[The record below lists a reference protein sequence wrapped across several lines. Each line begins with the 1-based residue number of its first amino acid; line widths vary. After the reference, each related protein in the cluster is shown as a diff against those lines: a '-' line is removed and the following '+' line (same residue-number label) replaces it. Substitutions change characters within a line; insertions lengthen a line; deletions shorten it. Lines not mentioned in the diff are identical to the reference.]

1 MEAVFDRQYLAA
13 AGSDERHAQC
23 VLIGFRTGIDEKYP
37 LETGRGD
44 FDQQLGGPGPHLEGH
59 GIALEQEFRT
69 LPRDRCDQR
78 RVAVAEGRYRMPAVQ
93 VEDAP
98 AVVGDDVAA
107 GGAYRVE
114 GQLGVDRDHACR
126 FPLPC
131 VPVHLRQVH
140 AGAGAVRPVVSG
152 RPHSRFI
159 HCTAPPGGAFTR
171 LSMTQSTATAPS
183 ATVTPICARLL
194 ATTSLSRGA
203 PATISTNGHSGV
215 GRLECPADFAR
226 GDSWPQPRLQGDMDS
241 AGERAGMG
249 DETQQRPAPGGDFRK
264 VDDFG
269 HVPVLERLVGV

>member
-1 MEAVFDRQYLAA
+1 MLWN
-13 AGSDERHAQC
+13 
-23 VLIGFRTGIDEKYP
+23 K
-37 LETGRGD
+37 
-44 FDQQLGGPGPHLEGH
+44 
-59 GIALEQEFRT
+59 FRT
-69 LPRDRCDQR
+69 LPRNRCDQR

-93 VEDAP
+93 VENAP

-152 RPHSRFI
+152 RPQQPVHPLHR
-159 HCTAPPGGAFTR
+159 TACGAFHEIVDD
-171 LSMTQSTATAPS
+171 AKHGD
-183 ATVTPICARLL
+183 
-194 ATTSLSRGA
+194 GA
-203 PATISTNGHSGV
+203 VGDRHPDLRPVAGDDILEPRRTGHDFDEGHSGV

-226 GDSWPQPRLQGDMDS
+226 GDSWSQPRLQGDMDS